1 MHLYTPFLS
10 FRRYEFRFTL
20 HVPSLYRQGKRSKRI
35 FPRSFCFARTRRCEI
50 AKRDNRS
57 DIRRLYLLLSF
68 LHFHLSFIDRLR
80 KRMAM
85 TVVVVIS
92 SSKRLPH
99 RKVSYWSCKE
109 LFDLDV
115 LKNERTRAGFIVG
128 SLPFIGEG
136 DNRYNSFTTFF
147 LLFLS
152 RLVLTEINNFL
163 FVGGI

>member
-35 FPRSFCFARTRRCEI
+35 FPRSFCFARTRRCET
-50 AKRDNRS
+50 AKRDNHS
-57 DIRRLYLLLSF
+57 SPLPSPFISPFSSF
-68 LHFHLSFIDRLR
+68 VIDRLR

-152 RLVLTEINNFL
+152 RLVLTEMNNFL